1 MKFYIDNQYK
11 IVRFRICITSI
22 EHCMGIHAHFY
33 ETVNKVDIPV
43 CFIDWIYIIL
53 TCTYL

>member
-22 EHCMGIHAHFY
+22 EHCMGIHAHFF

>member
-22 EHCMGIHAHFY
+22 EHCIPIHAHFLKP
-33 ETVNKVDIPV
+33 VNKADIPV
-43 CFIDWIYIIL
+43 CFIDWILPYFR
-53 TCTYL
+53 CKYR